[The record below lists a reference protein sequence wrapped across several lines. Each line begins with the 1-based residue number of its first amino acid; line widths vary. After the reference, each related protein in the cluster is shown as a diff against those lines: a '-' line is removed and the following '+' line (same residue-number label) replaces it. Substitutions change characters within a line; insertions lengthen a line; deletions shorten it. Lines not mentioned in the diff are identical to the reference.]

1 MLSWNP
7 LKDFTLKG
15 RLDVDWFQFVGFG
28 ELGRVAPEWDFDE
41 LHEDMKWSAGVGLR
55 SYINNLI
62 VRFDVATSDEDVI
75 AQLFI
80 GQPWP
85 KR

>member
-1 MLSWNP
+1 M
-7 LKDFTLKG
+7 
-15 RLDVDWFQFVGFG
+15 
-28 ELGRVAPEWDFDE
+28 APEWDFDE
-41 LHEDMKWSAGVGLR
+41 LHEDMKWSVGVGLR

-62 VRFDVATSDEDVI
+62 VRFDVAASDEDVI